1 MKMNHGGVAIWT
13 ILVLNRS
20 AAHFRLRKLNL
31 STPPPPPHAKNIRS
45 PLGLSG
51 LSHRMPILV
60 CQCHLLA
67 RPCRLNVDIPWT
79 CHYFLFAG
87 YLTYY
92 EWTIGIWLFN
102 LKNTW
107 TSQSWMQNISQ
118 FYCQT
123 VTGVWVLQ
131 FSWFCQ
137 EINPGTTVYLA
148 LPTLQRL
155 SISELL
161 NNSPGYSRPGRLAY
175 RKVSIRGPAFLY
187 CRLWIFSVKQFT
199 ALLWLYLWHEAL
211 HCQSSV
217 QVRKLNHP

>member
-1 MKMNHGGVAIWT
+1 
-13 ILVLNRS
+13 
-20 AAHFRLRKLNL
+20 
-31 STPPPPPHAKNIRS
+31 
-45 PLGLSG
+45 
-51 LSHRMPILV
+51 
-60 CQCHLLA
+60 
-67 RPCRLNVDIPWT
+67 
-79 CHYFLFAG
+79 
-87 YLTYY
+87 
-92 EWTIGIWLFN
+92 
-102 LKNTW
+102 
-107 TSQSWMQNISQ
+107 MQNISQ

-123 VTGVWVLQ
+123 VGVWVLQ

-161 NNSPGYSRPGRLAY
+161 NNSPGYSCPGRLAY

-217 QVRKLNHP
+217 QVRSWTSRKRPLIMQRLSGRLREVVVCKNQTTWVSSENRSRHIDNLLLAMSK

>member
-1 MKMNHGGVAIWT
+1 
-13 ILVLNRS
+13 
-20 AAHFRLRKLNL
+20 
-31 STPPPPPHAKNIRS
+31 
-45 PLGLSG
+45 
-51 LSHRMPILV
+51 
-60 CQCHLLA
+60 
-67 RPCRLNVDIPWT
+67 
-79 CHYFLFAG
+79 
-87 YLTYY
+87 
-92 EWTIGIWLFN
+92 
-102 LKNTW
+102 
-107 TSQSWMQNISQ
+107 MQNISQ

-123 VTGVWVLQ
+123 VGVWVSQ

-161 NNSPGYSRPGRLAY
+161 NNSPGYFRPGRLAY

-217 QVRKLNHP
+217 QVRSWTSRKRPLIMQRLSGRLREVVVCKNQTTWVSSENRSRHIDNLLLAMSK